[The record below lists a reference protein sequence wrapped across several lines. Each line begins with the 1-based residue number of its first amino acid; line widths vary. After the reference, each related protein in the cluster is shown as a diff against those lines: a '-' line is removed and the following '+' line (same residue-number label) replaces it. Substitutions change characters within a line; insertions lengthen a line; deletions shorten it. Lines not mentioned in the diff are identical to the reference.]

1 MNTDVHARARR
12 ARIGGRGGRA
22 ALAVALCAAGF
33 LASACEGPRAVAT
46 GEQAR
51 AFSLPPLANSG
62 HDISLSNY
70 AGRPVI
76 IVFFATWSP
85 TSAAEV
91 RLLGHFY
98 RARHGRVLIVGV
110 DARDSADA
118 ARQLLRKMRVT
129 YPVAADGSLAVAS
142 RFHVPGVPAAYF
154 LDARHKIVETQLGGL
169 NWAKI
174 KQGVTAMRT
183 STVIRHPNGD

>member
-1 MNTDVHARARR
+1 MNIDVHARARR
-12 ARIGGRGGRA
+12 ARIGGLGGRA

-51 AFSLPPLANSG
+51 AFSLPPLANAG

-85 TSAAEV
+85 TSAAEIRV
-91 RLLGHFY
+91 LGHFY

-110 DARDSADA
+110 DSRDSPDA
-118 ARQLLRKMRVT
+118 ARQLLRKMRIT

-154 LDARHKIVETQLGGL
+154 LDAHHKIV
-169 NWAKI
+169 
-174 KQGVTAMRT
+174 
-183 STVIRHPNGD
+183 

>member
-12 ARIGGRGGRA
+12 AQIGALGGRA

-85 TSAAEV
+85 TSAAEIRV
-91 RLLGHFY
+91 LGHFY
-98 RARHGRVLIVGV
+98 RSRHGRVLIVGV
-110 DARDSADA
+110 DARDSPDA

-129 YPVAADGSLAVAS
+129 YPVAADGSLAVAT

-154 LDARHKIVETQLGGL
+154 LDARHKIVVTQLGGL

-183 STVIRHPNGD
+183 STVIRHPNGE

>member
-1 MNTDVHARARR
+1 MSIDVHARARR
-12 ARIGGRGGRA
+12 AGIGRMGGRA

-33 LASACEGPRAVAT
+33 LASACEGPRALAT
-46 GEQAR
+46 GEQAQS
-51 AFSLPPLANSG
+51 FSLPPLANSG
-62 HDISLSNY
+62 RAISLSDY

-85 TSAAEV
+85 TSAAEIRV
-91 RLLGHFY
+91 LGHFY
-98 RARHGRVLIVGV
+98 RARHGKVLIVGV
-110 DARDSADA
+110 DARDSRNA
-118 ARQLLRKMRVT
+118 ARQLLRRMRIT
-129 YPVAADGSLAVAS
+129 YPVAADAGLAVAS

-154 LDARHKIVETQLGGL
+154 LDARHEIVETQLGGL

>member
-1 MNTDVHARARR
+1 M
-12 ARIGGRGGRA
+12 GGRA
-22 ALAVALCAAGF
+22 ALSVALCAAGF
-33 LASACEGPRAVAT
+33 LAAACEGPRAVAT

-51 AFSLPPLANSG
+51 TFSLPPLANSG

-85 TSAAEV
+85 TSAAEIRV
-91 RLLGHFY
+91 LGHFY
-98 RARHGRVLIVGV
+98 RARHGKVLILGV

-129 YPVAADGSLAVAS
+129 YPVAADGSLAVAT

-154 LDARHKIVETQLGGL
+154 LDARHKIVETQLSGL
-169 NWAKI
+169 NWTKI
-174 KQGVTAMRT
+174 EQGVTAMRT
-183 STVIRHPNGD
+183 STVIRHPDGA